1 MGKATIN
8 AGSLKATTNLDG
20 KINSVAVAGGIAAA
34 SDDDEA
40 GKMGKLTAKITNSKN
55 KVMNVWRSAND
66 KLNSIVPDIVK
77 KAADI
82 KENKKLK
89 TDNVAKNPTAN
100 KKLSDISVAGAGSVA
115 INLLDRTTHTIIDG
129 ATITLGSGDRN
140 IALSATDS
148 GFTGAWAGAAG
159 LTFNTRKLGGQNENS
174 TNVGV
179 AGSVG
184 WSDLDIDTVSAIRNS
199 KITNA
204 AAITNEAE
212 RSGAVVSAGLG
223 LAVATS
229 GAAAGGSSYT
239 GAASVSVADIDN
251 TVKAELL
258 NNTAT
263 AASVTNTVTDSDT
276 LVTGGVN
283 ASIASGKSKSAAVG
297 GSVVYNRIDN
307 NLDALITGGN
317 YALTG
322 NLTNTV
328 STGITEV
335 GGAVGLAVAASSGSG
350 AKSYGFEGAVAYNS
364 LKNTANAVLDG
375 TKITAKNVTVD
386 ARDTKDVS
394 KQYDTY
400 IKDRGLDAD
409 GTSYAKAI
417 EDALDAEGKA
427 NISSE
432 GGNVIVG
439 AALSAAAS
447 LGESGSASVDAAL
460 SISEVDNDFTAA
472 IKNGSDITGSGMLN
486 VKADSKTLAIG
497 AAAGGS
503 GTSDGFG
510 GAGSFSWQTDSNDV
524 RAEISGSNIKN
535 MVGNIVNASTA
546 AKDINVAGQV
556 SVGNVATGLAG
567 AYNRL
572 ENTTGAYVQNSQF
585 ADNTAKTIAI
595 GAQNEGRVY
604 AVTAGVAASR
614 EKLAAN
620 GAVAVNSGADDI
632 KAELS
637 GGTVKNAT
645 SISVAS
651 EDDTKKLAVAGGFTL
666 SQGTAIGGAVAYNAI
681 GDTNRQI
688 NSAIINGTTI
698 DHNTSK
704 INVTAVDT
712 SGLTTIGFGVG
723 LANGSPAVN
732 GAAAVGLKS
741 ADVTAEVA
749 GTNIKNSTGNL
760 NVKASTTDDFS
771 TNAAVAAVGESAAIG
786 VGVGVTRDET
796 HTTARFSG
804 GSFTGNDFDL
814 GAASHADIT
823 TVGVGGGVNYGSG
836 LGLAGSATVNL
847 IDTETKALV
856 NNGANISAKSPA
868 ITAISDEK
876 IANYVGALSVSS
888 QGAAIGASVS
898 VNEIDSETEAAVE
911 GANTVI
917 KSTGDATHSVKDT
930 VSDDEIL
937 DGYVDKDIFK
947 SSKSLKDARTA
958 KNYTGLLV
966 DASGTHTMKSFL
978 VNAGGTGTG
987 AAVNGTVDVNLI
999 GGSTKAR
1006 ITDAKVNNA
1015 SANRSNV
1022 NVIAHDYANSAGVVG
1037 TVNIAM
1043 EGGAV
1048 GLGSDTN
1055 KITRSTEASLIG
1067 PSAKYDLYANDVNIE
1082 AKSRQGVGSLA
1093 AGGSFAGEGAAVNAA
1108 SGVTLLDGTT
1118 NAFLK
1123 NVNIKN
1129 AGNISLTA
1137 DHLSRSHLI
1146 GTVFTG
1152 AGIGASLSAAV
1163 GYVSDTGTTEA
1174 TAENINVEYAANKKG
1189 NLNVKANNE
1198 LKVNYTEVGIGAA
1211 GLGAGLAGSIGV
1223 SEANSTAKAQLK
1235 NSTIGTS
1242 SKRAKNANITANNQ
1256 LGVGSAGAAGVGVGV
1271 SVNKLDSTTNVNI
1284 ENSKVYAGA
1293 INAGAS
1299 DNKDI
1304 WQTAGNASI
1313 GGSAMGLNVMVT
1325 NVGKDISS
1333 TYDAG
1338 DGKTK
1343 MNVSNVFQ
1351 DINDAMK
1358 AGNLSKEESHGV
1370 VDSDG
1375 KNITNTRD
1383 TVTMTAKKKDSAS
1396 GITVMGSTLDS
1407 AGDVT
1412 LEADAKTNAEMKSV
1426 VATAGGSAAISGTV
1440 AVLDVAGNSVGEVRN
1455 SAITANSGDITIA
1468 SYQGGLSELEVKQG
1482 SLSGTLAL
1490 SGAYGKVSKGGL
1502 TDLQLSGNTMNA
1514 KNIAVRFRECADWRC
1529 GKQGQGIRFP
1539 AGRQRP
1545 ESLG

>member
-1 MGKATIN
+1 M
-8 AGSLKATTNLDG
+8 
-20 KINSVAVAGGIAAA
+20 
-34 SDDDEA
+34 
-40 GKMGKLTAKITNSKN
+40 
-55 KVMNVWRSAND
+55 
-66 KLNSIVPDIVK
+66 
-77 KAADI
+77 
-82 KENKKLK
+82 
-89 TDNVAKNPTAN
+89 
-100 KKLSDISVAGAGSVA
+100 
-115 INLLDRTTHTIIDG
+115 
-129 ATITLGSGDRN
+129 
-140 IALSATDS
+140 
-148 GFTGAWAGAAG
+148 
-159 LTFNTRKLGGQNENS
+159 
-174 TNVGV
+174 
-179 AGSVG
+179 
-184 WSDLDIDTVSAIRNS
+184 
-199 KITNA
+199 
-204 AAITNEAE
+204 
-212 RSGAVVSAGLG
+212 
-223 LAVATS
+223 
-229 GAAAGGSSYT
+229 
-239 GAASVSVADIDN
+239 
-251 TVKAELL
+251 
-258 NNTAT
+258 
-263 AASVTNTVTDSDT
+263 
-276 LVTGGVN
+276 
-283 ASIASGKSKSAAVG
+283 
-297 GSVVYNRIDN
+297 
-307 NLDALITGGN
+307 
-317 YALTG
+317 
-322 NLTNTV
+322 
-328 STGITEV
+328 
-335 GGAVGLAVAASSGSG
+335 
-350 AKSYGFEGAVAYNS
+350 
-364 LKNTANAVLDG
+364 
-375 TKITAKNVTVD
+375 
-386 ARDTKDVS
+386 
-394 KQYDTY
+394 
-400 IKDRGLDAD
+400 
-409 GTSYAKAI
+409 
-417 EDALDAEGKA
+417 
-427 NISSE
+427 
-432 GGNVIVG
+432 
-439 AALSAAAS
+439 
-447 LGESGSASVDAAL
+447 
-460 SISEVDNDFTAA
+460 
-472 IKNGSDITGSGMLN
+472 
-486 VKADSKTLAIG
+486 
-497 AAAGGS
+497 
-503 GTSDGFG
+503 
-510 GAGSFSWQTDSNDV
+510 
-524 RAEISGSNIKN
+524 
-535 MVGNIVNASTA
+535 
-546 AKDINVAGQV
+546 
-556 SVGNVATGLAG
+556 
-567 AYNRL
+567 
-572 ENTTGAYVQNSQF
+572 
-585 ADNTAKTIAI
+585 
-595 GAQNEGRVY
+595 
-604 AVTAGVAASR
+604 
-614 EKLAAN
+614 
-620 GAVAVNSGADDI
+620 
-632 KAELS
+632 
-637 GGTVKNAT
+637 
-645 SISVAS
+645 
-651 EDDTKKLAVAGGFTL
+651 
-666 SQGTAIGGAVAYNAI
+666 
-681 GDTNRQI
+681 
-688 NSAIINGTTI
+688 
-698 DHNTSK
+698 
-704 INVTAVDT
+704 
-712 SGLTTIGFGVG
+712 
-723 LANGSPAVN
+723 
-732 GAAAVGLKS
+732 
-741 ADVTAEVA
+741 
-749 GTNIKNSTGNL
+749 
-760 NVKASTTDDFS
+760 
-771 TNAAVAAVGESAAIG
+771 
-786 VGVGVTRDET
+786 
-796 HTTARFSG
+796 
-804 GSFTGNDFDL
+804 
-814 GAASHADIT
+814 
-823 TVGVGGGVNYGSG
+823 
-836 LGLAGSATVNL
+836 NL

-1256 LGVGSAGAAGVGVGV
+1256 LILDQKAGVGSAGAAGVGVGV

-1284 ENSKVYAGA
+1284 ENSKVYVGA

-1304 WQTAGNASI
+1304 WQTAGNASV

-1343 MNVSNVFQ
+1343 MNVSNVFT

-1375 KNITNTRD
+1375 KNITNARD

-1396 GITVMGSTLDS
+1396 GLTVMGSTLDS

-1426 VATAGGSAAISGTV
+1426 VATAGGSAAVSGTV
-1440 AVLDVAGNSVGEVRN
+1440 AMLDVAGNSVGEVRN

-1468 SYQGGLSELEVKQG
+1468 SYQGGL
-1482 SLSGTLAL
+1482 TLAL

-1514 KNIAVRFRECADWRC
+1514 KNIAVFAGDESRAKIDALGASGAIAGSVNVLIGDAENKGKVSVSLQGGNDLKASDSLLLAASRAPEKGQSENRRSNHQGRFGCHWR
-1529 GKQGQGIRFP
+1529 IRH
-1539 AGRQRP
+1539 RH
-1545 ESLG
+1545 LGHGP